1 MRFARS
7 GRQVRFA
14 RAKEI
19 LVRTIDGIWTFPF
32 ARLELTVKGT
42 ELVGIGE
49 KMDEISPPGF
59 LVALG
64 GSAEPS
70 RETTKFTLSGPLR
83 GRTCR
88 FRVDVEATEK
98 GLTGRVL
105 GLGDQGKKGY
115 VIFSPDEGLAEIV
128 ELKDD
133 KPSEY
138 YRALGA

>member
-1 MRFARS
+1 M
-7 GRQVRFA
+7 RFA

-49 KMDEISPPGF
+49 KMDEISPPG
-59 LVALG
+59 
-64 GSAEPS
+64 
-70 RETTKFTLSGPLR
+70 LSGPLR

-88 FRVDVEATEK
+88 FRVDVEATGK

-115 VIFSPDEGLAEIV
+115 VIFSSDEGLAEIV

>member
-1 MRFARS
+1 
-7 GRQVRFA
+7 VRFA

-49 KMDEISPPGF
+49 KMDEISPSGF
-59 LVALG
+59 LVALS

-98 GLTGRVL
+98 DSQAVSWGWEIKGR
-105 GLGDQGKKGY
+105 
-115 VIFSPDEGLAEIV
+115 
-128 ELKDD
+128 KDT
-133 KPSEY
+133 
-138 YRALGA
+138 